1 MPELPAQVQSGDEV
15 QEGRIARKSIFGVFC
30 PEIGS
35 FNNETEQSI
44 KRDKRMDKKDV
55 FREKLKNG
63 DAKPVERLLVRY
75 VDAYAEEIAASEGME
90 LACQSFLHGFDAGA
104 NLCAAIAETT
114 GKAVEKK
121 LEGNDGAMAAK
132 FVGAVMAELRRQ
144 LDAVIVHKDPGIS
157 VEAEAVFLV
166 SGPEGA
172 DMPS

>member
-1 MPELPAQVQSGDEV
+1 
-15 QEGRIARKSIFGVFC
+15 
-30 PEIGS
+30 
-35 FNNETEQSI
+35 
-44 KRDKRMDKKDV
+44 MDKKDV

-104 NLCAAIAETT
+104 NLCAAIAGAT
-114 GKAVEKK
+114 GKAAAKVMEEKA
-121 LEGNDGAMAAK
+121 GAMAAK
-132 FVGAVMAELRRQ
+132 AVEAVMTELRRQ
-144 LDAVIVHKDPGIS
+144 LDAVVVHKDPGIS

>member
-1 MPELPAQVQSGDEV
+1 M
-15 QEGRIARKSIFGVFC
+15 FC

-35 FNNETEQSI
+35 FNNETEQLT

-75 VDAYAEEIAASEGME
+75 VDAYAEEIATGEGMDI
-90 LACQSFLHGFDAGA
+90 ACQSFLHGFDAGA
-104 NLCAAIAETT
+104 NLCAAIAGAT
-114 GKAVEKK
+114 GKAAVKVTE
-121 LEGNDGAMAAK
+121 ENVGAMA
-132 FVGAVMAELRRQ
+132 VGAVMAELRRQ

>member
-1 MPELPAQVQSGDEV
+1 M
-15 QEGRIARKSIFGVFC
+15 FC

-35 FNNETEQSI
+35 FYNETEPII

-75 VDAYAEEIAASEGME
+75 VGSYAEEIATGEGMDI
-90 LACQSFLHGFDAGA
+90 ACQSFLHGFDAGA
-104 NLCAAIAETT
+104 NLCAAIAGAVRKSAVKATEEKI
-114 GKAVEKK
+114 GIVAAKAVE
-121 LEGNDGAMAAK
+121 
-132 FVGAVMAELRRQ
+132 AVMAELRRQ

-172 DMPS
+172 DIPS